1 MAPKSTPKVKTPVSK
16 AVASAKTSSAKITKD
31 VPEAS
36 PRVSGRAR
44 KILDYNAMAK
54 GEEKVKVISPVKTT
68 TTAASKKAK
77 SNGLSLQQHLNLFVF
92 LII

>member
-1 MAPKSTPKVKTPVSK
+1 MKTPVSK

-54 GEEKVKVISPVKTT
+54 GEVIKL
-68 TTAASKKAK
+68 K
-77 SNGLSLQQHLNLFVF
+77 GGNLGNAQFTDRF
-92 LII
+92 GSRIG